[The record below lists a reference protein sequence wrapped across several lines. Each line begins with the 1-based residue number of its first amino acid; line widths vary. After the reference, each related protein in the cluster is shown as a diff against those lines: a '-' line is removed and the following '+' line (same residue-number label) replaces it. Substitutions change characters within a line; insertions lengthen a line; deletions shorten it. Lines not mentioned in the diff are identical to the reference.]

1 MDVEK
6 LQRINTLARELM
18 KHGMAGSMDEAVRM
32 AEEKITGAPEVSNI
46 KETMSDDMIAQTQVS
61 QSADNLA
68 PKEQDMIELRK
79 IKSALDSQANTINN
93 MAGKINEMVTE
104 FNRLNE
110 EINRL
115 KTIQVPSASAAPEKK
130 QAKGTQTQFRAQP
143 EEKKEGHA
151 RSGNYNSDDVS
162 VEKIFYSGTR

>member
-1 MDVEK
+1 MDIDK

-32 AEEKITGAPEVSNI
+32 AEEKINGAPEVSRI
-46 KETMSDDMIAQTQVS
+46 KEAMSDDMISQTQVS
-61 QSADNLA
+61 QSSDNLA
-68 PKEQDMIELRK
+68 PKEKDAIELK
-79 IKSALDSQANTINN
+79 KLKSALDSQSDMINS

-104 FNRLNE
+104 FNKLNQ

-115 KTIQVPSASAAPEKK
+115 KTIQVPSTPAVQEKK
-130 QAKGTQTQFRAQP
+130 TQKGTQTQFRPQA

-151 RSGNYNSDDVS
+151 RSGNYNSNDVS
-162 VEKIFYSGTR
+162 VEKIFYSGSR